1 MPKKV
6 TQTGTR
12 RGFPP
17 PSITDHP
24 LLRVLIAEATRRGD
38 TLATMARH
46 LDVSYER
53 VAQWR
58 RKEADVAN
66 AGRAFIEAAGQ
77 YLGIPTAYVL
87 CLAGVVRL
95 EDFVA
100 PGPSSMRESAYGAT
114 WCGSGTTR
122 TLQGSSLRH
131 CYQPTHRSSASS
143 PGCIASS
150 AEELCEAIRRLNG
163 CGRFSSRRWATR
175 KRSPNSRCS
184 RASRDSGQGQWTPL
198 ESAATTHSRSPRG
211 ERSLC
216 ERRPSQ
222 CVPPSSSRARRPS
235 LTSSHH
241 LAASSIVRKAL
252 RAHPW
257 SGAGTSSDFAA
268 LFGQGRRPW
277 KRATRPRFDPGAGCW
292 SSGGSVGG
300 AGGP

>member
-6 TQTGTR
+6 TPTGTR

-17 PSITDHP
+17 PSINDHP

-100 PGPSSMRESAYGAT
+100 PGPSSMRE
-114 WCGSGTTR
+114 R
-122 TLQGSSLRH
+122 VRRDLVRLRH
-131 CYQPTHRSSASS
+131 DPHFAGFFPEALLSAD
-143 PGCIASS
+143 ASVQRFV
-150 AEELCEAIRRLNG
+150 AWLYRELGGGVVRG
-163 CGRFSSRRWATR
+163 
-175 KRSPNSRCS
+175 
-184 RASRDSGQGQWTPL
+184 DTPF
-198 ESAATTHSRSPRG
+198 EWM
-211 ERSLC
+211 RSL
-216 ERRPSQ
+216 Q
-222 CVPPSSSRARRPS
+222 
-235 LTSSHH
+235 
-241 LAASSIVRKAL
+241 LAAMGDAQAKAEL
-252 RAHPW
+252 
-257 SGAGTSSDFAA
+257 A
-268 LFGQGRRPW
+268 LLKGEQR
-277 KRATRPRFDPGAGCW
+277 
-292 SSGGSVGG
+292 
-300 AGGP
+300 